1 MSLTALGKS
10 HLVPEKVPSMSGI
23 QFLVDEQGEKTAV
36 VISLKK
42 HGELWEDFYDAL
54 LAAQR
59 ENEPAESLADVKK
72 RLRKQGKLSRQGPCK
87 L

>member
-1 MSLTALGKS
+1 
-10 HLVPEKVPSMSGI
+10 MSGI
-23 QFLVDEQGEKTAV
+23 QFLVDEQGKKTAV

-42 HGELWEDFYDAL
+42 HGELWEDFYDAM

-72 RLRKQGKLSRQGPCK
+72 RLHKQGKLPHHG
-87 L
+87 